1 MKYPEKKKTKKSK
14 TMKKKIRGGNLP
26 TRIMG
31 SNKNFE
37 VVVKNENSPPPPTKN
52 ESSNENTIESEPQ
65 TTNEPSEDD
74 GSQDNS
80 KIDAINEHEFQSSH
94 VDKVIES
101 ILGKNGDFIK
111 PYSQQHF
118 NAFAKTNATIVE
130 NAIED
135 IFEDLFDLNK
145 FGKEIERTI
154 EDSLLNATTEALNKI
169 DWINNVKI
177 YSKNYNVQQ
186 DTLGTKISEPLISG
200 PTESIEN
207 TTQQLKMNDL
217 DRYNAKKIYMAE
229 LNSENP
235 MLFFVKDLL
244 NLQNLEEYITN
255 AFYGNDGS
263 NIWSSIES
271 LIKARQANMIMSLQD
286 DIKAQT
292 QGMSEEDIIN
302 QMKKITF
309 VKANNTSDNKIPK

>member
-1 MKYPEKKKTKKSK
+1 MILDALFFFQFYLYCSIYRNMKHPEKKKTKKSK
-14 TMKKKIRGGNLP
+14 TMKKRMRGVEPLIDTGMITPN
-26 TRIMG
+26 G
-31 SNKNFE
+31 
-37 VVVKNENSPPPPTKN
+37 N
-52 ESSNENTIESEPQ
+52 ESSSTLPLMIP
-65 TTNEPSEDD
+65 TPKGD
-74 GSQDNS
+74 GSPSGKPPAQ
-80 KIDAINEHEFQSSH
+80 IDAINEYEFQSSH
-94 VDKVIES
+94 VDNVIES

-186 DTLGTKISEPLISG
+186 DTVGTQISEERIRE
-200 PTESIEN
+200 PTESIEK
-207 TTQQLKMNDL
+207 TTQELKMNDL

-244 NLQNLEEYITN
+244 NSRNMEEYITT

-271 LIKARQANMIMSLQD
+271 VIKAQQPHLIKSLQD
-286 DIKAQT
+286 NIKAQT
-292 QGMSEEDIIN
+292 EGMTEEDIIN

-309 VKANNTSDNKIPK
+309 VKAENTIEK

>member
-1 MKYPEKKKTKKSK
+1 MKHPEKKKTKKSK
-14 TMKKKIRGGNLP
+14 TMKKGMKGGNQP
-26 TRIMG
+26 I
-31 SNKNFE
+31 
-37 VVVKNENSPPPPTKN
+37 NS
-52 ESSNENTIESEPQ
+52 Q
-65 TTNEPSEDD
+65 
-74 GSQDNS
+74 
-80 KIDAINEHEFQSSH
+80 IDVINQYEFQSSH
-94 VDKVIES
+94 VDKAIEA
-101 ILGKNGDFIK
+101 ILGKNGDSIK

-154 EDSLLNATTEALNKI
+154 EDSFLNATTEALNKI

-177 YSKNYNVQQ
+177 YSKNYKQ
-186 DTLGTKISEPLISG
+186 DTVGTKISQELVNG
-200 PTESIEN
+200 PTESIEK
-207 TTQQLKMNDL
+207 TTQELKMNDL

-244 NLQNLEEYITN
+244 NLRNLEEYITN

-271 LIKARQANMIMSLQD
+271 AIKAQQPHLIKSLQD
-286 DIKAQT
+286 NIKAQT

-309 VKANNTSDNKIPK
+309 IKA

>member
-1 MKYPEKKKTKKSK
+1 MKHPEKKKTKKSK
-14 TMKKKIRGGNLP
+14 TMKKRMKGGNQP
-26 TRIMG
+26 I
-31 SNKNFE
+31 
-37 VVVKNENSPPPPTKN
+37 NSQIN
-52 ESSNENTIESEPQ
+52 
-65 TTNEPSEDD
+65 
-74 GSQDNS
+74 
-80 KIDAINEHEFQSSH
+80 AINQYEIQSSH
-94 VDKVIES
+94 VDKAIEA

-130 NAIED
+130 HAIED

-145 FGKEIERTI
+145 FGKELERTI

-177 YSKNYNVQQ
+177 YSKNYNVQP
-186 DTLGTKISEPLISG
+186 DTVGTEISQELISG

-207 TTQQLKMNDL
+207 TTQKLKMNDL

-244 NLQNLEEYITN
+244 NLRNIEEYITN

-263 NIWSSIES
+263 NIWTSIES
-271 LIKARQANMIMSLQD
+271 VIKAQQPHLIKSLQD
-286 DIKAQT
+286 NIKAQT

-309 VKANNTSDNKIPK
+309 VKANKTSDNKIPK